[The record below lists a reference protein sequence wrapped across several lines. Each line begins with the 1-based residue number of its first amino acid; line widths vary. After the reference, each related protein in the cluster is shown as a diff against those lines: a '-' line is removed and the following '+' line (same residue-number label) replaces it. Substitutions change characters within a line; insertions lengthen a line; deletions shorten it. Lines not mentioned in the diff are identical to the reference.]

1 MSNRSKPTVSK
12 RRGKVSVEVLLQW
25 AIKAHQTRDL
35 VTAHQLYKLIL
46 QRNPIHPDALHFLGV
61 LSHQRGC
68 SDDGIRYILL
78 ALAYAPQYTDAH
90 NNLGNIYKECGRY
103 AEAENCY
110 RQALECDKTH
120 YNALNNLALVLQVQ
134 ERPDEAMQTYRQL
147 LTLAPN
153 YTFTHYHM
161 GLFLREYPQNMQ
173 DIEQSAE
180 HFSQAWFLDNEN
192 VHALQALGE
201 TLYLLGRKDEAVDV
215 YRRWCAQQPDN
226 PVPQH
231 LLAACGGAT
240 TPIRANDDYI
250 CKVFD
255 SFASS
260 FDEQLLNNLDY
271 RAPQVLSETL
281 HKMLPEPQRNLDVLD
296 AGCGT
301 GLCAPLVR
309 EYARSLVGVDLS
321 VGMIGKAQA
330 HGMYDQLVTAEL
342 TVFLQQHPLEYDL
355 IISADTL
362 VYFGDLHE
370 VLTHAGQALR
380 TGGVIGFTVEV
391 LENEMEES
399 VLGPSGRYQHN
410 QSYLSRI
417 LAECGFSDIQIHA
430 DALRKEA
437 GKLVM
442 GWIVVARREMLI

>member
-1 MSNRSKPTVSK
+1 M
-12 RRGKVSVEVLLQW
+12 QW
-25 AIKAHQTRDL
+25 AIKAHQTGDL

-46 QRNPIHPDALHFLGV
+46 QRNPTHPDALHFLGV

-68 SDDGIRYILL
+68 SDDGIRCILL
-78 ALAYAPQYTDAH
+78 ALSYAPQYTDAH
-90 NNLGNIYKECGRY
+90 NNLGNIYKECERY

-110 RQALECDKTH
+110 RQALECDRAH
-120 YNALNNLALVLQVQ
+120 YNALNNLALVLQVLK
-134 ERPDEAMQTYRQL
+134 RPDEAMQTYRQL
-147 LTLAPN
+147 LALAPN
-153 YTFTHYHM
+153 YTFAHYHM

-180 HFSQAWFLDNEN
+180 HFSQAWLLDNEN
-192 VHALQALGE
+192 VRALQALGE
-201 TLYLLGRKDEAVDV
+201 TFYLLGRKDEAVDV
-215 YRRWCAQQPDN
+215 YRKWCAQEPDN

-271 RAPQVLSETL
+271 RAPQMLSETL
-281 HKMLPEPQRNLDVLD
+281 YSMLPKPQKKLDVLD

-301 GLCAPLVR
+301 GLCGPLVR

-321 VGMIGKAQA
+321 AGMIGKAKA
-330 HGMYDQLVTAEL
+330 RGMYDQLVTAEL

-362 VYFGDLHE
+362 VYFGDLND
-370 VLTHAGQALR
+370 VLTHAAQALR

-391 LENEMEES
+391 LENEMEDT
-399 VLGPSGRYQHN
+399 VLGPSGRYQHS
-410 QSYLSRI
+410 QSYLFRI
-417 LAECGFSDIQIHA
+417 LAKYGFSDIQIHA